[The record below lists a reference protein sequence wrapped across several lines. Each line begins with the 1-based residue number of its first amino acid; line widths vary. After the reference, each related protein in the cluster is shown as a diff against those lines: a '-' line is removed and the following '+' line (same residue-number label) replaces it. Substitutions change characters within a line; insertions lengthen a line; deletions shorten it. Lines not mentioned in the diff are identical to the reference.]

1 MKRASRRIRNDRVVV
16 CSAVIIEKLLV
27 WRGIRGCSHSS
38 NECNIADTREEA
50 EGIEGDKSNA
60 VSDDS
65 SRRASE
71 NVGLIQKKKKK
82 RKMRKETN
90 EPMNEIPHGDIH
102 ANFFPQLT
110 PH

>member
-71 NVGLIQKKKKK
+71 NGLVQKKKEKK
-82 RKMRKETN
+82 KDEKRN
-90 EPMNEIPHGDIH
+90 E
-102 ANFFPQLT
+102 
-110 PH
+110 